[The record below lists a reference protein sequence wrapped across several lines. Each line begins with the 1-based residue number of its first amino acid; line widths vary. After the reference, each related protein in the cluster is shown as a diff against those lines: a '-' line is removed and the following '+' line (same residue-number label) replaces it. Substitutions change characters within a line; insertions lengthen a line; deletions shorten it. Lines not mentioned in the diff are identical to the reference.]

1 MFYLSSLPLIE
12 SLEDIILVLEWT
24 KALHVLSATCFNVYF
39 FGLVLRPK
47 NSTNVV
53 FAQQGFDEFMNVVM
67 DDAAEV
73 YLKEQK
79 QSRDLGEYY
88 LCNWL
93 PENYSLKY
101 FKGRILLKGDNITLI
116 QPLAS

>member
-1 MFYLSSLPLIE
+1 MFDLSSLPLIE

-24 KALHVLSATCFNVYF
+24 KVLHVLSVTYFNVYF
-39 FGLVLRPK
+39 LWSGSPK
-47 NSTNVV
+47 NSTNIV